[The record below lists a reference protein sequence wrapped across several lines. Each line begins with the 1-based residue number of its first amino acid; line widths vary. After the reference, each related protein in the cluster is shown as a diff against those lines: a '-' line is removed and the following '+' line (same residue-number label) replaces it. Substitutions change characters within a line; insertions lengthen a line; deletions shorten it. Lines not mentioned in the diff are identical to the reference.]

1 MQAMAVWNQPGP
13 GVNGP
18 PQRPRG
24 VDADGLP
31 SLTVPRVV
39 TIGGVAALLV
49 AVALFAA
56 AVAIAPRV
64 LEEDAVAIDQGGRS
78 TALSL
83 LEDTEYGF
91 FSADANVACKVFD
104 PAGTALDVYTLDHD
118 NSDPPQVLGFR
129 STNAGTYDV
138 ACTGTSAIT
147 INQSN
152 VSPEWSRS
160 LRMAVTSIPFCVAG
174 LTSTVVGAIWLVAR
188 RRRRTRVMMS
198 RLYPLAGAPVVPAPP
213 MSAPQPAPAAT
224 PTVGYGLA
232 PQQVVYRPL
241 PPPDGGQGV

>member
-1 MQAMAVWNQPGP
+1 MAVWNQPGP

-18 PQRPRG
+18 PRRPRG

-31 SLTVPRVV
+31 SLKVPRAV
-39 TIGGVAALLV
+39 TFGGAAALLV
-49 AVALFAA
+49 AVVLFAA

-64 LEEDAVAIDQGGRS
+64 HEEDAVEIDQGGQS

-91 FSADANVACKVFD
+91 FSADANAACTVFD
-104 PAGTALDVYTLDHD
+104 PAGTALDVYPLDHD
-118 NSDPPQVLGFR
+118 NSEPPQVLGFR
-129 STNAGTYDV
+129 STDAGTYAV
-138 ACTGTSAIT
+138 TCTGASAII
-147 INQSN
+147 INQAN

-160 LRMAVTSIPFCVAG
+160 LRMVVASMPFAVAG
-174 LTSTVVGAIWLVAR
+174 LVGTVVGAIWLVAR
-188 RRRRTRVMMS
+188 RRRRTRAMMN
-198 RLYPLAGAPVVPAPP
+198 RLFPYPPVGAPVVPVPPPSSPRPGTPVAP
-213 MSAPQPAPAAT
+213 